1 MKKWLLIFLTLVMVG
16 GVYAQDQPGL
26 EVTIAK
32 KAKLRDGPGVD
43 WVILGT
49 VEAGTVMRLDGR
61 APYET
66 IWVRG
71 ITPDGQIGW
80 IFGELIDAS
89 YAQLSALPKV
99 WVDDPF
105 MGNPPQEQAAPIQP
119 TAAPDQPTAAPTSA
133 PPNTPIPPAAPA
145 RNTGVI
151 SGITGNARTIFQ
163 RGQELGNRANVF
175 SKVGDSITAASYFLF
190 PIGWGTYNLRSY
202 SSLQG
207 VINYFSTEAARDN
220 NNSFSNPSLAAY
232 NGLST
237 SGALDPSVAWG
248 QVCQAGETPL
258 ECEYRL
264 VRPSVALI
272 MLGTNDMAL
281 MPVENYRANL
291 ERIVQMS
298 IDRGVIPV
306 LSYIPMRDGYADSVA
321 VFNQTIASV
330 ARAYDVP
337 LWNYASAMQNLDS
350 NGLGDGI
357 HPSFP
362 PGDFAAA
369 ADFTP
374 ENLRYGYTVRNLTAL
389 QVLDAIWRQ
398 VLS

>member
-1 MKKWLLIFLTLVMVG
+1 MKKWVWILLSLFMVG
-16 GVYAQDQPGL
+16 GLSAQDQQGV
-26 EVTIAK
+26 EVTVARN
-32 KAKLRDGPGVD
+32 AKLRDGPGVE
-43 WVILGT
+43 WVVLST
-49 VEAGTVMRLDGR
+49 VEAGTIMRLDGR

-80 IFGELIDAS
+80 IFGELINAS

-105 MGNPPQEQAAPIQP
+105 MGVPPQPQAAPVQPVSGQP
-119 TAAPDQPTAAPTSA
+119 TVTPAPA
-133 PPNTPIPPAAPA
+133 NTPVAPAVSAAPA
-145 RNTGVI
+145 RNSSVI
-151 SGITGNARTIFQ
+151 SGISANARAIFQ
-163 RGQELGNRANVF
+163 RGQQLGNRANVF
-175 SKVGDSITAASYFLF
+175 SKVGDSITAAQYFLF
-190 PIGWGTYNLRSY
+190 PIGWGTYNLRGY

-207 VINYFSTEAARDN
+207 VVNYFSTEAARDN
-220 NNSFSNPSLAAY
+220 NNSFANPSLVAY

-237 SGALDPSVAWG
+237 RGALDPSVAWG
-248 QVCQAGETPL
+248 QVCESGETPL
-258 ECEYRL
+258 ECEYRI

-272 MLGTNDMAL
+272 MLGTNDMSL
-281 MPVENYRANL
+281 MPLETYRAHL
-291 ERIVQMS
+291 ERIVQIS

-306 LSYIPMRDGYADSVA
+306 LSYIPMREGYADSVA

-337 LWNYASAMQNLDS
+337 LWNYASAMQNLDAS
-350 NGLGDGI
+350 GLGDGI

-362 PGDFAAA
+362 PGEIAAA

-398 VLS
+398 VMR

>member
-1 MKKWLLIFLTLVMVG
+1 MKKLLLILLALLMVSG
-16 GVYAQDQPGL
+16 LSAQDQQGV

-43 WVILGT
+43 WVVVGT
-49 VEAGTVMRLDGR
+49 VEAGTIMRLDGR

-105 MGNPPQEQAAPIQP
+105 MGVPPQPLAAPIQP
-119 TAAPDQPTAAPTSA
+119 TLASDQPTLVPTEA
-133 PPNTPIPPAAPA
+133 PAAPA
-145 RNTGVI
+145 VSVAPVRNSGVI
-151 SGITGNARTIFQ
+151 SGISANARAIFQ
-163 RGQELGNRANVF
+163 HGQELGNRANVF

-190 PIGWGTYNLRSY
+190 PIGWGTYNLHNY

-207 VINYFSTEAARDN
+207 VVNFFSSEAARDN
-220 NNSFSNPSLAAY
+220 NNSFSNPSLVAY
-232 NGLST
+232 NGLSAY
-237 SGALDPSVAWG
+237 GALDPSVAWG
-248 QVCQAGETPL
+248 EVCEAGETPL
-258 ECEYRL
+258 ECEYRI

-281 MPVENYRANL
+281 VSAETFRGNL
-291 ERIVQMS
+291 ERIVQIS

-337 LWNYASAMQNLDS
+337 LWNYASAMQNLDA

-362 PGDFAAA
+362 PGEIAAA

-389 QVLDAIWRQ
+389 QVLDAIWWQ
-398 VLS
+398 VLR

>member
-1 MKKWLLIFLTLVMVG
+1 MKKLLLIFLSLLMVSG
-16 GVYAQDQPGL
+16 LSAQDQQGV
-26 EVTIAK
+26 EVTVAK
-32 KAKLRDGPGVD
+32 RAKLRDGPGVE
-43 WVILGT
+43 WAVLST

-105 MGNPPQEQAAPIQP
+105 MGVPPQAAPVQPTSAP
-119 TAAPDQPTAAPTSA
+119 TAAPA
-133 PPNTPIPPAAPA
+133 NTPLPPAAPA
-145 RNTGVI
+145 RNSSVI
-151 SGITGNARTIFQ
+151 SGISANARAIFQ

-175 SKVGDSITAASYFLF
+175 SKVGDSITAAQYFLF
-190 PIGWGTYNLRSY
+190 PIGWGTYNLRGY

-207 VINYFSTEAARDN
+207 VVNYFSSEAARDN
-220 NNSFSNPSLAAY
+220 NNSFANPSLVAY

-237 SGALDPSVAWG
+237 RGALDPSVAWG
-248 QVCQAGETPL
+248 QVCEAGETPL
-258 ECEYRL
+258 ECEYRI

-281 MPVENYRANL
+281 MPLETYRANL
-291 ERIVQMS
+291 ERIVQIS

-306 LSYIPMRDGYADSVA
+306 LSDIPMREGYADSVA

-330 ARAYDVP
+330 ARAYDIP
-337 LWNYASAMQNLDS
+337 LWNYARAMQNLDAS
-350 NGLGDGI
+350 GLGDGI

-362 PGDFAAA
+362 PGEIAAA

-398 VLS
+398 VMR

>member
-1 MKKWLLIFLTLVMVG
+1 MKKLLLIFLSLLMVSG
-16 GVYAQDQPGL
+16 LSAQDQQGV
-26 EVTIAK
+26 EVTVAK
-32 KAKLRDGPGVD
+32 RAKLRDGPGVE
-43 WVILGT
+43 WAVLST

-80 IFGELIDAS
+80 IFGELINAS

-105 MGNPPQEQAAPIQP
+105 MGVPPQSAPVQP
-119 TAAPDQPTAAPTSA
+119 TVAPA
-133 PPNTPIPPAAPA
+133 NTPLPPAAPA
-145 RNTGVI
+145 RNSSVI
-151 SGITGNARTIFQ
+151 SGISANARAIFQ
-163 RGQELGNRANVF
+163 RGQQLGNRANVF
-175 SKVGDSITAASYFLF
+175 SKVGDSITAAQYFLF
-190 PIGWGTYNLRSY
+190 PIGWGTYNLRGY

-207 VINYFSTEAARDN
+207 VVNYFSSEAARDN
-220 NNSFSNPSLAAY
+220 NNSFANPSLVAY

-237 SGALDPSVAWG
+237 HGALDPSVAWG
-248 QVCQAGETPL
+248 QVCEAGETPL
-258 ECEYRL
+258 ECEYRI

-281 MPVENYRANL
+281 MPLETYRANL
-291 ERIVQMS
+291 ERIVQIS

-306 LSYIPMRDGYADSVA
+306 LSYIPMREGYADSVA

-330 ARAYDVP
+330 ARAYDIP
-337 LWNYASAMQNLDS
+337 LWNYAGAMQNLDAS
-350 NGLGDGI
+350 GLGDGI

-362 PGDFAAA
+362 PGEIAAA

-398 VLS
+398 VMR